1 MTIPTNTTV
10 VVTWEAPS
18 DPNGV
23 IFAYSV
29 TLQDSDMTVD
39 DSQNES
45 NTTFISTFDNLIP
58 FSNYTVTVTA
68 LTGDNGEIVGE
79 PAMDTFMTDTGS
91 KILELLH
98 TYIVAL
104 FEAIAFFIRSVL
116 TFPQH
121 LDISIILHT
130 HTHTHTHSSLRPYT
144 HPPQRHL
151 PHHHTSGV
159 GGTICL

>member
-104 FEAIAFFIRSVL
+104 FEAIAFFIINFSAA
-116 TFPQH
+116 F
-121 LDISIILHT
+121 
-130 HTHTHTHSSLRPYT
+130 
-144 HPPQRHL
+144 RH
-151 PHHHTSGV
+151 
-159 GGTICL
+159 

>member
-1 MTIPTNTTV
+1 MGIKDCWVHVDCTCTLYLRKVVIMFHSPLLVSEAPRNLMTIPTNTTV

-45 NTTFISTFDNLIP
+45 NTTCISIFDNLIP
-58 FSNYTVTVTA
+58 FSTYTVTVRP

-79 PAMDTFMTDTGS
+79 PAMTAFMTDTGS

-98 TYIVAL
+98 THIVAL
-104 FEAIAFFIRSVL
+104 
-116 TFPQH
+116 
-121 LDISIILHT
+121 
-130 HTHTHTHSSLRPYT
+130 LR
-144 HPPQRHL
+144 QL
-151 PHHHTSGV
+151 PFLSDQF
-159 GGTICL
+159 